1 VSIGEV
7 LGDARCRLGL
17 SVSEV
22 SRRTRIR
29 AAIIWAIQQDD
40 FSQCGGD
47 FYARGHIRAIARA
60 VGVDPAPLIEEYD
73 ATVRETEDVTSVVV
87 LHPPSGTVRRG
98 RIAWITALGLAVLA
112 IVGWSAYHFASA
124 TGHPRGSTA
133 VADTAPAHHQAGLST
148 PRPSPSPSPPSPSPS
163 PAPPRP
169 SPAPTHST
177 APAVPRTVP
186 VRSLKPVSVAAFG
199 PGGTAQ
205 GDDPQHAGRA
215 IDGHSGMAW
224 LSDWYTTPAFGNLQA
239 GTGLLLN
246 MGRPV
251 TITAVRIRLGGLPGA
266 DLQLRAGNVPAL
278 ADLREVAGA
287 WDAGVTVHMRP
298 AAPVR
303 ARYVLIWF
311 TRLPRDTSGTF
322 RASVSDVSLEG
333 QR

>member
-47 FYARGHIRAIARA
+47 FYARGHIRAIART

-87 LHPPSGTVRRG
+87 LHPAAPSGTARRG
-98 RIAWITALGLAVLA
+98 RIAWITALGLAALA
-112 IVGWSAYHFASA
+112 IVGWTAYHFATA
-124 TGHPRGSTA
+124 TGHPPGSTA
-133 VADTAPAHHQAGLST
+133 VAAADTAPAHHQASPST
-148 PRPSPSPSPPSPSPS
+148 PRPSPS
-163 PAPPRP
+163 
-169 SPAPTHST
+169 PTHST

-186 VRSLKPVSVAAFG
+186 VRALKPVSVAAFG

-205 GDDPQHAGRA
+205 GDDPRHAGRA
-215 IDGHSGMAW
+215 IDGHSGTAW

-278 ADLREVAGA
+278 ADLREVASA
-287 WDAGVTVHMRP
+287 ADAGVIVHMRS

-311 TRLPRDTSGTF
+311 TRLPPGTSGTF
-322 RASVSDVSLEG
+322 RASVSDVALEG